1 MPWKR
6 LSTIVD
12 DTRADALSELLSEHG
27 AVSVTVE
34 PANDEELLALY
45 EPGPGETPMWRH
57 ARVTGLFEQ
66 ASAFTAIQTAG
77 LTSLAIDTD
86 SWHIDTLDDQLWE
99 RAWMDDFKP
108 IQVGPRLWVCPSWLE
123 PPQPDAVNILMD
135 PGLAFG
141 SGTHPTT
148 LLCLEWLEQQL
159 PPGGSVIDFGCGSG
173 ILAIAALLL
182 GADRAMGIDNDPQAI
197 IASAEN
203 AERNGVK
210 QGLTVSLPEDAHTS
224 GEPCDL
230 LLANI
235 LAAPLMQLA
244 PQLAARVRPGGHIVL
259 SGILASQADEVAA
272 CYAEQFDLQPIAQR
286 EDWVRLSGTRR
297 TTRN

>member
-12 DTRADALSELLSEHG
+12 DSRADALSELLSEHG

-34 PANDEELLALY
+34 PANDDELLALY

-66 ASAFTAIQTAG
+66 QSAFAAIQAEG
-77 LTSLAIDTD
+77 RDRLAIDAD
-86 SWHIDTLDDQLWE
+86 SWRSDTLDDQLWE

-108 IQVGPRLWVCPSWLE
+108 IQVGPRLWVCPGWLE
-123 PPQPDAVNILMD
+123 PPQADAVNILMD

-159 PPGGSVIDFGCGSG
+159 QPGLQLRMIRM
-173 ILAIAALLL
+173 ILRSRRMRRQMRQPNHLAW
-182 GADRAMGIDNDPQAI
+182 RF
-197 IASAEN
+197 E
-203 AERNGVK
+203 VK
-210 QGLTVSLPEDAHTS
+210 RT
-224 GEPCDL
+224 
-230 LLANI
+230 
-235 LAAPLMQLA
+235 M
-244 PQLAARVRPGGHIVL
+244 AR
-259 SGILASQADEVAA
+259 
-272 CYAEQFDLQPIAQR
+272 
-286 EDWVRLSGTRR
+286 RL
-297 TTRN
+297 